1 MPTDWQAGTAMR
13 HELYIRLGGSE
24 DLAMHTHA
32 PMAQDEAR
40 AWLDAE
46 FNRLG
51 CEPIRPTGKVLSA
64 DKVLAIA
71 QAAGPAGF
79 DDAAWADAYL
89 RAVAGALGRT
99 LVRVDVPA
107 LTVGF

>member
-1 MPTDWQAGTAMR
+1 MR
-13 HELYIRLGGSE
+13 HELYLRLGGSE
-24 DLAMHTHA
+24 DLAMHTGT
-32 PMAQDEAR
+32 PMGPDEAR

-64 DKVLAIA
+64 DKVLAVA
-71 QAAGPAGF
+71 QAAGEAGF
-79 DDAAWADAYL
+79 QDATWADAYL
-89 RAVAGALGRT
+89 RAVTGALGRT
-99 LVRVDVPA
+99 LVRVDVPN